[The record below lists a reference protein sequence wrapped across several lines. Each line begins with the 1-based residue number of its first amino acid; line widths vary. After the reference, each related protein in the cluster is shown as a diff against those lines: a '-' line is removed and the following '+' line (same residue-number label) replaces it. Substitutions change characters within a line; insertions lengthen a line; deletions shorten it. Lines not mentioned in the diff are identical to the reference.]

1 MICKQCGRELPDHA
15 IYCRYCG
22 VRVVAEVPTEK
33 HQQKED
39 YDGVYTDPNP
49 RRWRAVLLAVL
60 VLAALAAGIIFLL
73 RSCKKTE
80 PAPEP
85 EPAQVE
91 EPAVEPEVPVEYTL
105 RIEGEDNI
113 ESGKS
118 VILNAVVLPEAKIE
132 SEEWTSSDKSVATV
146 LDGVVTGFAEG
157 DAIIQCRIVTE
168 DGQEL
173 TAEMPFRVLPK
184 PVAYQA
190 ELEPKT
196 LELHAGSAEELTVTV
211 TSDPPGEDVI
221 PEVEWESSDSKIAAV
236 TDGRVQAVGE
246 GAARITANVTL
257 PDGSSVSLQSTVR
270 VSPAESNPT
279 PEASQ
284 ITTQKPAAQPA
295 QTPAPAQTTPS
306 PAPSPQPTPTPAAP
320 DPAGAELQRTEE
332 YIIANVDTD
341 IISLDSLRTLSAVD
355 LILARNEIFARH
367 GRRFATTWI
376 QDYFDKQS
384 WYQGTIAP
392 EDFDP
397 DVLNDVE
404 HANVDR
410 MQYVEKNH

>member
-22 VRVVAEVPTEK
+22 ARVASEAPVEM

-39 YDGVYTDPNP
+39 DDGIYVDPNP
-49 RRWRAVLLAVL
+49 RRWRAILLAVL
-60 VLAALAAGIIFLL
+60 LLAALLAGVIFLL
-73 RSCKKTE
+73 RSCKKAE
-80 PAPEP
+80 PEP
-85 EPAQVE
+85 EPEQTQVE
-91 EPAVEPEVPVEYTL
+91 EPAVEPDAPIDYTL
-105 RIEGEDNI
+105 RIDGEDNI
-113 ESGKS
+113 EAGKS
-118 VILNAVVLPEAKIE
+118 VILKAVVLPEAEID
-132 SEEWTSSDKSVATV
+132 SAEWTSSDKTVATV
-146 LDGVVTGFAEG
+146 QDGVVTGIDEG
-157 DAIIQCRIVTE
+157 NAMIQCRIVTK
-168 DGQEL
+168 DQQEL
-173 TAEMPFRVLPK
+173 TAELPFQVLPK
-184 PVAYQA
+184 PVTYKA

-196 LELHAGSAEELTVTV
+196 LELHAGSAGELAVSV
-211 TSDPPGEDVI
+211 TSDPPGEDVS
-221 PEVEWESSDSKIAAV
+221 PEVEWESSDPKIAAV

-246 GAARITANVTL
+246 GAAKITANVTL
-257 PDGSSVSLQSTVR
+257 PDGSTVSLQSTVR

-279 PEASQ
+279 PEVSQ

-295 QTPAPAQTTPS
+295 QTPAPAQQPTQQTTPA
-306 PAPSPQPTPTPAAP
+306 PAPQPAAP

-332 YIIANVDTD
+332 YIIANVDKD
-341 IISLDSLRTLSAVD
+341 IISLDSLRTLSDVD

>member
-22 VRVVAEVPTEK
+22 ARIERDEPVDVEQNNKRP
-33 HQQKED
+33 
-39 YDGVYTDPNP
+39 P
-49 RRWRAVLLAVL
+49 RGHRWLPLLLTVL
-60 VLAALAAGIIFLL
+60 VLAALIAGIIFLL
-73 RSCKKTE
+73 RSCKKAE

-85 EPAQVE
+85 EPTQVE
-91 EPAVEPEVPVEYTL
+91 EPAVEPDAPIDYTL
-105 RIEGEDNI
+105 RIDGEDNI
-113 ESGKS
+113 EAGKS
-118 VILNAVVLPEAKIE
+118 VILRAIILPETEIDSA
-132 SEEWTSSDKSVATV
+132 EWTSSDKKIATV
-146 LDGVVTGFAEG
+146 LDGVVTGIDEG
-157 DAIIQCRIVTE
+157 DAMIQCRIVTK

-173 TAEMPFRVLPK
+173 SAEMPFRVLPK
-184 PVAYQA
+184 PVAYKA

-196 LELHAGSAEELTVTV
+196 LELHAGSAGELAVSV
-211 TSDPPGEDVI
+211 TSDPPGEDVT
-221 PEVEWESSDSKIAAV
+221 PEVEWESSDPKIAAV

-257 PDGSSVSLQSTVR
+257 PDGSAVSLQSTVR

-284 ITTQKPAAQPA
+284 ITPQKPAAEPA
-295 QTPAPAQTTPS
+295 QTPAPAPAPAQQQQTTPV
-306 PAPSPQPTPTPAAP
+306 PAPQPAAP

-332 YIIANVDTD
+332 YIIANVDKD
-341 IISLDSLRTLSAVD
+341 IISLDSLRTLSDVD

-367 GRRFATTWI
+367 GRRFNTTWI
-376 QDYFDKQS
+376 QEYFDKQS
-384 WYQGTIAP
+384 WYEGTIAP

>member
-22 VRVVAEVPTEK
+22 ARVERDEPVDVEQENKRP
-33 HQQKED
+33 
-39 YDGVYTDPNP
+39 P
-49 RRWRAVLLAVL
+49 RGHRWLPLLLTLL
-60 VLAALAAGIIFLL
+60 VLTAMAAGLIFLL
-73 RSCKKTE
+73 RSCMRVQTD
-80 PAPEP
+80 PPQ
-85 EPAQVE
+85 PAQVE
-91 EPAVEPEVPVEYTL
+91 EPAVEPEAPIDYTL
-105 RIEGEDNI
+105 RIDGEDNI
-113 ESGKS
+113 EAGKS
-118 VILNAVVLPEAKIE
+118 VILKTVVLPEAEIDT
-132 SEEWTSSDKSVATV
+132 EEWTSSDKSVATV
-146 LDGVVTGFAEG
+146 LDGVVTGIDEG
-157 DAIIQCRIVTE
+157 DAIIQCRIVTK

-173 TAEMPFRVLPK
+173 SAEMPFRVLPK
-184 PVAYQA
+184 PVTYKAA
-190 ELEPKT
+190 LEPKT
-196 LELHAGSAEELTVTV
+196 LELHAGSAGELAVSV
-211 TSDPPGEDVI
+211 TSDPPGEDVT

-246 GAARITANVTL
+246 GAAKITANVTL
-257 PDGSSVSLQSTVR
+257 PDGSTVFLQSTVR

-284 ITTQKPAAQPA
+284 IPTPKPSAEPA
-295 QTPAPAQTTPS
+295 QTPAPTPAPAQQQQQQTTPTPT
-306 PAPSPQPTPTPAAP
+306 PAPQPAAP

-341 IISLDSLRTLSAVD
+341 IISLDSLRTLSDVD

-367 GRRFATTWI
+367 GRRFNTTWI
-376 QDYFDKQS
+376 QEYFDKQS
-384 WYQGTIAP
+384 WYEGTIAP